1 MVQSTNINNETMKI
15 EISDNKKWHQSLTVK
30 MVLLGVLGVFLL
42 IPLEMIKSIIKER
55 QKNSEN
61 VKKEIA
67 FQWAGPQ
74 NITGPVLNIPSWIYP
89 SRKDAEPYK
98 TVFHIMPETLNITGD
113 INTQTRHRSIYKAAV
128 YTADLN
134 ISGDF
139 IIPEI
144 NTGEKTEILWD
155 EAYYSMGISDNR
167 GLKGTVNLKTDS
179 VSLEAVPGLK
189 DTDVFNSGITFQAAG
204 NGKNQRIHYSL
215 DLRLSGSE
223 SLTFSPVGKTTE
235 VNLRSSW
242 LSPGFSG
249 NFLPTDRTIDKSGFK
264 AEWLVTNLNRNFP
277 QIWTGNSYSPSAD
290 SFGVDFILTVDH
302 YQKSLRSAKYGIL
315 FIALTFLALLFAELT
330 IKEKIHIFHYLLLSL
345 GLVLFFSLLNALSE
359 HTGFN
364 LAYLISAV
372 STILLISFFLGTLI
386 KTKRTVLLISGLL
399 VLLYSFIFVLL
410 TLNDYA
416 YLAGNI
422 GLFILL
428 AVTMRL
434 SVKLNLFEKG
444 PEDMG

>member
-1 MVQSTNINNETMKI
+1 MKI

-30 MVLLGVLGVFLL
+30 IMLLGVLGVFLL

-55 QKNSEN
+55 QKNSED

-67 FQWAGPQ
+67 SQWAGPQ
-74 NITGPVLNIPSWIYP
+74 NITGPVLNIPAWIYP

-98 TVFHIMPETLNITGD
+98 TVFHIMPETLNITGN
-113 INTQTRHRSIYKAAV
+113 INTETRHRSIYKAAV
-128 YTADLN
+128 YSADLSLTGN
-134 ISGDF
+134 F
-139 IIPEI
+139 LIPEM

-155 EAYYSMGISDNR
+155 EEYFSVGISDNR
-167 GLKGTVNLKTDS
+167 GLKGSVNLEVDS
-179 VSLEAVPGLK
+179 TRLEAVPGLK
-189 DTDVFNSGITFQAAG
+189 DADVFKSGITFTDQG
-204 NGKNQRIHYSL
+204 NGKNKKIRYSMNF
-215 DLRLSGSE
+215 RLSGSE
-223 SLTFSPVGKTTE
+223 SLTFSPVGKSTE
-235 VNLRSSW
+235 VHLRSSW
-242 LSPGFSG
+242 QSPGFTG
-249 NFLPTDRTIDKSGFK
+249 NFLPAKRTVDNSGFS
-264 AEWLVTNLNRNFP
+264 AEWIVTNLNRNFP
-277 QIWTGNSYSPSAD
+277 QIWTGSSYFPSDD
-290 SFGVDFILTVDH
+290 SFGVNFVLTVDH

-315 FIALTFLALLFAELT
+315 FIALTFLALLFAEMT
-330 IKEKIHIFHYLLLSL
+330 IREKIHVFHYLLVSL

-364 LAYLISAV
+364 LAYLISAI

-386 KTKRTVLLISGLL
+386 KTKRTVMLISGLL

-434 SVKLNLFEKG
+434 SVKLNLFDKE
-444 PEDMG
+444 PEIPE

>member
-1 MVQSTNINNETMKI
+1 MKI
-15 EISDNKKWHQSLTVK
+15 EISDNKKWHQSLTIK
-30 MVLLGVLGVFLL
+30 IVLLGVLGVFLL

-55 QKNSEN
+55 QKNSEE

-74 NITGPVLNIPSWIYP
+74 NITGPVLNIPAWIYP
-89 SRKDAEPYK
+89 SRKDTEPYK
-98 TVFHIMPETLNITGD
+98 TIFHIMPETLNITGD
-113 INTQTRHRSIYKAAV
+113 INTETRHRSIYKAAV
-128 YTADLN
+128 YSAELSLT
-134 ISGDF
+134 GDF
-139 IIPEI
+139 LIPEM
-144 NTGEKTEILWD
+144 NTGERTEILWD
-155 EAYYSMGISDNR
+155 EKYYSMGISDNR
-167 GLKGTVNLKTDS
+167 GLKGSVNLEVDS
-179 VSLEAVPGLK
+179 AKLEAVPGLK
-189 DTDVFNSGITFQAAG
+189 DTDVFKSGITFTDEVRG
-204 NGKNQRIHYSL
+204 NKKIIHYSMKL
-215 DLRLSGSE
+215 LLSGSE
-223 SLTFSPVGKTTE
+223 SLTFSPVGKATQ
-235 VNLRSSW
+235 VHLRSAW
-242 LSPGFSG
+242 QSPGFTG
-249 NFLPTDRTIDKSGFK
+249 NFLPAERTVDKSGFS
-264 AEWLVTNLNRNFP
+264 AEWIVTNLNRNFP
-277 QIWTGNSYSPSAD
+277 QVWTGSVYSPADD
-290 SFGVDFILTVDH
+290 SFGVNFILMVDH

-315 FIALTFLALLFAELT
+315 FIALTFLALLFAEMT
-330 IKEKIHIFHYLLLSL
+330 IREKIHVFHYLLVSL

-364 LAYLISAV
+364 LAYLVSAV

-434 SVKLNLFEKG
+434 SVKLNLFERETG
-444 PEDMG
+444 NQD